1 MPIVAWDASL
11 SVGNNVIDEHH
22 RHLVGLLNKAYD
34 EFCDSNSTIAMESL
48 LEELIDYAT
57 YHFAHE
63 EKLMTATGYPETL
76 QHLEEHERFVKRVTE
91 MQKDVVTG
99 DVPFSLEI
107 LSFLKNWLV
116 NHISKV
122 DTKLG
127 AFAGTRH

>member
-1 MPIVAWDASL
+1 MPIVAWDVSL

-22 RHLVGLLNKAYD
+22 RHLMGLLNKAYD
-34 EFCDSNSTIAMESL
+34 EFCDKNSTVAMGPL

-63 EKLMTATGYPETL
+63 EKLMTVSCYPERA
-76 QHLEEHERFVKRVTE
+76 QHLEEHARFVKRVTE
-91 MQKDVVTG
+91 MQKDLVTG

-107 LSFLKNWLV
+107 LSFLRNWLV

-127 AFAGTRH
+127 AYANTRH

>member
-1 MPIVAWDASL
+1 MPIVTWDVSL

-22 RHLVGLLNKAYD
+22 RHLFDLMNKAYD
-34 EFCDSNSTIAMESL
+34 EFCDKNSTVAIGPL

-63 EKLMTATGYPETL
+63 EKLMNATSYPEMA
-76 QHLEEHERFVKRVTE
+76 QHLQEHERFVKRVTE
-91 MQKDVVTG
+91 MQKDFVTG
-99 DVPFSLEI
+99 DAPFSLEL
-107 LSFLKNWLV
+107 LSFMRNWLV

-127 AFAGTRH
+127 AYASTRH